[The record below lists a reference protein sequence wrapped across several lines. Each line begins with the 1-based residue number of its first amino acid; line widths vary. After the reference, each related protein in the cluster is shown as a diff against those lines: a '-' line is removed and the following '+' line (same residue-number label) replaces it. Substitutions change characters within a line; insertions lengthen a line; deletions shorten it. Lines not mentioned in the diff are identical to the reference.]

1 MSDPLRTD
9 GRTSDDAGVGS
20 DRDAKIEQLLLVGL
34 DHYFAAHY
42 ELAIN
47 VWTRALFL
55 DRSHARARAYIERAR
70 SALAE
75 RQRESEELLQNGV
88 AAFRRG
94 DGDEAR
100 RLLQAAIDSGAPS
113 EEALAVLDR
122 MNRLETAALPATA
135 ARSDRRIRDEAPR
148 AAGRSS
154 AVGRR
159 PRSRFSSWA
168 PPSWRWPS
176 SPRRET
182 RSTGARWSTSRA
194 APDAWPRPPRPSP
207 RRSPASPRCR
217 CRAEGRRRW
226 RSARALAASGHLHD
240 ALAILE
246 SIRPTD
252 PQKADAERLRG
263 DIQRQLLALTTL
275 PAAGAAGGREDGP
288 ARSMKC
294 PKCGYLGFEHVERCR
309 NCGYDFS
316 LSSPASQSVPD
327 LPLRATRTR

>member
-1 MSDPLRTD
+1 MSDPLRSD
-9 GRTSDDAGVGS
+9 GSRSNDAGS
-20 DRDAKIEQLLLVGL
+20 ALDRDAKIEQLLLVGL

-100 RLLQAAIDSGAPS
+100 RLLHAAIDSGAPS

-122 MNRLETAALPATA
+122 MNRLETAAPPAA
-135 ARSDRRIRDEAPR
+135 ASRSDRRNRDEAPR

-154 AVGRR
+154 RSVGGLIAFLVLGAGIVGLAVFAASRDQIDWRSLVDLARSAGRVA
-159 PRSRFSSWA
+159 A
-168 PPSWRWPS
+168 PAATVSPPVAREIALPL
-176 SPRRET
+176 PRRGET
-182 RSTGARWSTSRA
+182 ALGQART
-194 APDAWPRPPRPSP
+194 
-207 RRSPASPRCR
+207 
-217 CRAEGRRRW
+217 
-226 RSARALAASGHLHD
+226 LAASGRLHD

-246 SIRPTD
+246 SIRHTD
-252 PQKADAERLRG
+252 LQKADAELLRG
-263 DIQRQLLALTTL
+263 DIHRQLLALTRI
-275 PAAGAAGGREDGP
+275 PAPTPPEDETGV
-288 ARSMKC
+288 R
-294 PKCGYLGFEHVERCR
+294 R
-309 NCGYDFS
+309 
-316 LSSPASQSVPD
+316 VP
-327 LPLRATRTR
+327 